1 MIKILELF
9 KRNPLMLLIV
19 LRTGLK
25 AVLSQYKYSSI
36 SPAILSNAT
45 HQSTQSPKHFYSYT
59 SLKMQF
65 TKTFFT
71 LATLLTVVSAAVTLQ
86 RRIADPENPANL
98 VNCEP
103 GGGADDC
110 HLEQPVSHSSS
121 T

>member
-1 MIKILELF
+1 
-9 KRNPLMLLIV
+9 
-19 LRTGLK
+19 
-25 AVLSQYKYSSI
+25 
-36 SPAILSNAT
+36 
-45 HQSTQSPKHFYSYT
+45 
-59 SLKMQF
+59 MQF

-71 LATLLTVVSAAVTLQ
+71 LATLLAVASAAVTLQ

-121 T
+121 SPFLVILFDLVSSATAFVSTTVIRRMVISSGSIMISPTSPLEPI